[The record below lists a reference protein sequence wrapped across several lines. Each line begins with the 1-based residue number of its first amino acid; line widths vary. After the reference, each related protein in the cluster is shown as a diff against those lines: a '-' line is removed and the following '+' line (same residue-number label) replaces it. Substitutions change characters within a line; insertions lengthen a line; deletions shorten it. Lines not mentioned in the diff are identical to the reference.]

1 MKLIHLSDL
10 HLGIRVNEYSMI
22 EDQKYILKQIID
34 IIDEQK
40 PNAVIIAGDIYDK
53 AVPSA
58 EAVVLFDDFLA
69 RLAQRKLKVFIISGN
84 HDSPER
90 TAFGSRI
97 MRSEGIYISPVYD
110 GNTEPVTLE
119 DEYGAVDFFML
130 PFIRPANVRRFF
142 ENAEISDCN
151 DAVKCAVENMDIKPD
166 RRNVLIMHQFVT
178 GASSR
183 SEDSV
188 YVGGLDNVDAALLAP
203 FDYTALGHIHSPQN
217 CGTERIR
224 YCGTP
229 LKYSFSEADDKKS
242 ITVVDLAEKGN
253 LHIDTVE
260 LKPLR
265 DVVQIKGT
273 YEEITLRSFY
283 EKTTWQED
291 YTHIT
296 LTDEEDIPD
305 AVGKLRAIY
314 HNIMKLDYD
323 NKRTRESLDITA
335 LDQTLSIDPFEL
347 FAQFYRLRNNSD
359 MNDEQ
364 AALIKKMIDEIWS
377 DEQ

>member
-142 ENAEISDCN
+142 EGYKARPQKRAYNAPVCN
-151 DAVKCAVENMDIKPD
+151 GGFKPQRGQRIC
-166 RRNVLIMHQFVT
+166 RRT
-178 GASSR
+178 G
-183 SEDSV
+183 
-188 YVGGLDNVDAALLAP
+188 
-203 FDYTALGHIHSPQN
+203 
-217 CGTERIR
+217 
-224 YCGTP
+224 
-229 LKYSFSEADDKKS
+229 
-242 ITVVDLAEKGN
+242 
-253 LHIDTVE
+253 
-260 LKPLR
+260 
-265 DVVQIKGT
+265 
-273 YEEITLRSFY
+273 
-283 EKTTWQED
+283 
-291 YTHIT
+291 
-296 LTDEEDIPD
+296 
-305 AVGKLRAIY
+305 
-314 HNIMKLDYD
+314 
-323 NKRTRESLDITA
+323 
-335 LDQTLSIDPFEL
+335 
-347 FAQFYRLRNNSD
+347 
-359 MNDEQ
+359 
-364 AALIKKMIDEIWS
+364 
-377 DEQ
+377 